1 MKDKLFIF
9 IIVLIIIAI
18 LYSFW
23 SLYCKFNP
31 AQNKLNFYVEA
42 YQSMMNNFQTEDSIK
57 YKRMDYINKIKELNF
72 RSQLSQE
79 EIISLLYTCALKNNI
94 YISDI
99 KFVEDDEAPF
109 EDIDLVESEEASV
122 FSTMCLVAEFKAEF
136 EKILQF
142 IDDIKSYKDISVI
155 NLNVSTLEED
165 IVFAFVNM
173 KFYAVPVEIDL

>member
-1 MKDKLFIF
+1 MD
-9 IIVLIIIAI
+9 
-18 LYSFW
+18 
-23 SLYCKFNP
+23 
-31 AQNKLNFYVEA
+31 
-42 YQSMMNNFQTEDSIK
+42 NFQTEDSTK

-122 FSTMCLVAEFKAEF
+122 FQTMCLVAEFKAEF
-136 EKILQF
+136 EK
-142 IDDIKSYKDISVI
+142 YCIS
-155 NLNVSTLEED
+155 
-165 IVFAFVNM
+165 
-173 KFYAVPVEIDL
+173 

>member
-1 MKDKLFIF
+1 MKDKYLVF
-9 IIVLIIIAI
+9 IIVLFVIAI
-18 LYSFW
+18 LYGLW
-23 SLYCKFNP
+23 PLYCKFNP
-31 AQNKLNFYVEA
+31 AQNKLNTSVEA
-42 YQSMMNNFQTEDSIK
+42 YKSMMDNFRSEDSIK
-57 YKRMDYINKIKELNF
+57 SKKIDYINKINKSDF

-79 EIISLLYTCALKNNI
+79 KIISVLYTCALKNNI

-122 FSTMCLVAEFKAEF
+122 FQTMCLVAEFKAEF
-136 EKILQF
+136 EKILHF

-165 IVFAFVNM
+165 IIFAFVNM